1 MVSFNAG
8 KPNNSLSLLP
18 PLNDIET
25 KAVLKK
31 CIEARTALAELK
43 VAGDLIPNQ
52 TVLIN
57 IIPLLEAKDSSEI
70 ENIVTTTDRLFQ
82 YAFNETSSMDS
93 STKEALRYRT
103 ALFNGYSSLSRRPIS
118 TSTAVEVCSHIK
130 GTLMEIRKGPGVA
143 LANEKTK
150 QVIYTPPDGE
160 NMIRELLKNWE
171 SFLHDHTEMD
181 PLVRMAVG
189 HYQFE
194 AIHPFTDGNGRT
206 GRVLNLLFLVS
217 EGLLNQPILYL
228 SRYIIRNKSAYYSL
242 LQGVTESQDWE
253 PWVLYILDGVQ
264 STARWTSEKVAA
276 IKLLM
281 DETVNYVK
289 KNAEKIYTRELVE
302 IIFSQPYCRIQTL
315 IDAEIVQREAAARYL
330 KTLVEIGVLKELK
343 VGRDKIFIHLKLM
356 ELLKDDENILV
367 PYQ

>member
-1 MVSFNAG
+1 MMIFNA
-8 KPNNSLSLLP
+8 KAPYNNMPRLP
-18 PLNDIET
+18 PSQDIET
-25 KAVLKK
+25 KPILKK

-82 YAFNETSSMDS
+82 YAFNESSAMDS

-103 ALFNGYSSLSRRPIS
+103 ALFNGFSSLARKPVS

-130 GTLMEIRKGPGVA
+130 GTAMAIRKVPGVA
-143 LANEKTK
+143 LANDKTN

-160 NMIRELLKNWE
+160 DIIRDLLGNWE
-171 SFLHDHTEMD
+171 KFMHNHIEID
-181 PLVRMAVG
+181 PLIRMAIG

-206 GRVLNLLFLVS
+206 GRILNLLFLVS

-228 SRYIIRNKSAYYSL
+228 SRYIIRHKAAYYSL
-242 LQGVTESQDWE
+242 LQGITENQDWE
-253 PWVLYILDGVQ
+253 SWIMYILDGVQ
-264 STARWTSEKVAA
+264 FTAKWTREKIAA
-276 IKLLM
+276 IKLLL
-281 DETVNYVK
+281 DETIGFVK

-302 IIFSQPYCRIQTL
+302 LIFSQPYCRIQTL
-315 IDAEIVQREAAARYL
+315 IDAEIVKREAAARYL
-330 KTLVEIGVLKELK
+330 KTLVDIGVMQEIKS
-343 VGRDKIFIHLKLM
+343 GREKIFIHSKLM
-356 ELLKDDENILV
+356 NLLKDEENTFV
-367 PYQ
+367 PYL